1 MGKNNLII
9 QSIIQGHLTPAQA
22 AEHFGV
28 SRRWV
33 YELMRRHRA
42 EGEAG
47 LEPKSKRPLSSPQT
61 TTASVQERIL
71 ALRRELTA
79 KGLDAGAQTI
89 AWHLDQEGL
98 VVPAP
103 STIHRILR
111 SGSLVVDQ
119 PRKRPRSSWHRFEA
133 DQPNET
139 WQSDFTHW
147 ALADGSDVEI
157 LNFLD
162 DHSRYLLHCTAHRP
176 VTGPVVLEAFLQTA
190 EVYGFPG
197 STLTDNGMVYTA
209 RYAGGRG
216 GLNGFER
223 TLRDLGIK
231 QKNGMPNHPQTQGK
245 IERFHQTLKRWLATR
260 EPAQTLE
267 ELDTDLQLFARIY
280 NTERPHR
287 ALDRRTPD
295 QAYTA
300 IPKAGPQGPGAGTHH
315 RVRTDKID
323 ATGKVSLRH
332 HGRLLH
338 LGVGREA
345 VGRDVTILV
354 ADNDA
359 TVIETANGEI
369 LGEYVLDATKD
380 YQGKKKKP
388 PTESGGRS
396 QGTMTREISEKKKKP
411 PVETEDLS

>member
-1 MGKNNLII
+1 MARHGSTNNPRPSLATSFII
-9 QSIIQGHLTPAQA
+9 QSIVQGRLTPAQA

-42 EGEAG
+42 QGDEG
-47 LEPKSKRPLSSPQT
+47 LEPRSRRPLSSPQT
-61 TTASVQERIL
+61 TTGAVQERIL

-79 KGLDAGAQTI
+79 RGLDSGAQTI
-89 AWHLDQEGL
+89 AWHLRREGL
-98 VVPAP
+98 AVPAA

-111 SGSLVVDQ
+111 AESLVADQ
-119 PRKRPRSSWHRFEA
+119 PRKRPRASWHRFEA
-133 DQPNET
+133 EQPNET

-147 ALADGSDVEI
+147 TLADGSDVEI

-162 DHSRYLLHCTAHRP
+162 DHSRFLLYCTAHRP

-190 EVYGFPG
+190 DTHGFPG
-197 STLTDNGMVYTA
+197 STLTDNGLVYTA
-209 RYAGGRG
+209 RFAGGRG

-223 TLRDLGIK
+223 TLRDLGIV

-260 EPAQTLE
+260 DPAGTLE
-267 ELDTDLQLFARIY
+267 QLNTDLELFARIY

-287 ALDRRTPD
+287 ALERRTPD

-300 IPKAGPQGPGAGTHH
+300 RPKAIPQGHHAGQHY
-315 RVRTDKID
+315 RVRTDRID

-338 LGVGREA
+338 LGLGRE
-345 VGRDVTILV
+345 GIGKSVTILV

-359 TVIETANGEI
+359 TVFETGSGII
-369 LGEYVLDATKD
+369 LGEYALDATKD

-388 PTESGGRS
+388 PE
-396 QGTMTREISEKKKKP
+396 
-411 PVETEDLS
+411 ETEDQT